1 MQPQVLR
8 ITENEQRMI
17 LEYTDQNGKE
27 GIIFDDNPFKARGG
41 GYSPPLYLIPPE
53 EVTKQTLSLVSFRDS
68 VKTLPDSDKVVPS
81 AVSALADLAI
91 PEDQIAQT
99 YVQHFT
105 DMDDVTIVLVGSPE
119 FIKSRTVKFDDVVDD
134 RDRMSDPDRI
144 VHCCN
149 FVKGLFASEPTETT
163 VAVH

>member
-17 LEYTDQNGKE
+17 LEYTDQNGE
-27 GIIFDDNPFKARGG
+27 ERGIIFDDNPFKARGG
-41 GYSPPLYLIPPE
+41 GYGPPLYLIPPK

-119 FIKSRTVKFDDVVDD
+119 FIKSRTVKFDEVVDD
-134 RDRMSDPDRI
+134 YDRTNDPYRI
-144 VHCCN
+144 VRCCN
-149 FVKGLFASEPTETT
+149 FVKGLFFASEPTAA
-163 VAVH
+163 AVH